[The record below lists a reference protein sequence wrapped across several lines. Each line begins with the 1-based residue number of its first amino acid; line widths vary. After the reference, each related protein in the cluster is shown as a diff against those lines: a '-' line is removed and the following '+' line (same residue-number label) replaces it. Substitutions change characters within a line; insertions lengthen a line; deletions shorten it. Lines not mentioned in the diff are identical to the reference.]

1 MDIKVLALPQL
12 VPMLITLVSVFILY
26 LILRKYLYTPVVEF
40 LEKRKTQIK
49 SDIEEAKSLKSEA
62 LDLKADYEVRIA
74 EAKKEAQEIL
84 ENSRQRGNEIREN
97 IILEARQEAQ
107 SIIDRA
113 RKDIEREKEKAYEDI
128 KKYTGEM
135 AVLIASKIME
145 ENITLEDHKLLIDKF
160 IDEVGS
166 TKWQN

>member
-40 LEKRKTQIK
+40 LEKRKIQIK

-62 LDLKADYEVRIA
+62 LDLKADYEARIA

-113 RKDIEREKEKAYEDI
+113 RKDIEREKDKAYEDI